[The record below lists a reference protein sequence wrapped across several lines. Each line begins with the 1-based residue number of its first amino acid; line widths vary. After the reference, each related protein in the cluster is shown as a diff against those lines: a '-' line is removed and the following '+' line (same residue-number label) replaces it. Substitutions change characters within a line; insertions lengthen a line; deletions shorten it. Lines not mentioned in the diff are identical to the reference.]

1 MKLLTKFYYVIVYRT
16 TKEEYLVFFLIRNVN
31 FSMYDRWVME
41 QKELK
46 KIKRRELLELML
58 EQAKRIQELELEIKD
73 LKSELNSKK
82 IKIKESGSIAEAS
95 LKLNNIFEDAQ
106 NAVNQYFENFKDN
119 CKRIESSIKKEAT
132 LEKNR
137 IINETIEKCKK
148 RELEFENKLKKREED
163 NLKISSKTKK
173 VVKKTSSSKN
183 KSSRNKRKR

>member
-95 LKLNNIFEDAQ
+95 LKLNNVFEDAQ